1 METTRQAWLKQAALP
16 LLHGLRR
23 DELMRFFV
31 GNGGGGRLWGAW
43 LFAFPAL
50 AAAAA

>member
-1 METTRQAWLKQAALP
+1 MKEAALP